1 MRRRP
6 LIWMRSW
13 TGFNRREVGVCSSSK
28 QWLTTCTLRQRM
40 VNTLW
45 NSLSSWKEPNMPTR
59 KFEVALREPMLHL
72 KNAVIIDLHG
82 EINGTVEATL
92 TVAYE
97 QAEIQDPE
105 MIILNFTDLDSI
117 NSTAISLLV
126 CMLPLPRKR
135 HRTITVYS

>member
-1 MRRRP
+1 MQLQTFWLACLAP
-6 LIWMRSW
+6 SNLI
-13 TGFNRREVGVCSSSK
+13 TSSTVFSPFAVVMCMLSTIA
-28 QWLTTCTLRQRM
+28 LTR
-40 VNTLW
+40 NTLW

-82 EINGTVEATL
+82 EINGTVEAAL

-105 MIILNFTDLDSI
+105 MIILNFTDVDYI
-117 NSTAISLLV
+117 NSTGIAL
-126 CMLPLPRKR
+126 
-135 HRTITVYS
+135 